1 MSSTNPIA
9 PDQRADRRD
18 VLMTRSLETLMAA
31 EPRATV
37 PRVLEMLDECVQ
49 LEATGYRCLN
59 PTCLEICEWPRMRGQ
74 GRPKLFCSKSCRQ
87 QHDRVRDRLV
97 AEVKDLEAVRA
108 RASTTRR
115 QGEELSSAI
124 GQRRWALAR
133 YVGVAFDTEAGPEAM
148 NGSHK

>member
-1 MSSTNPIA
+1 MSSTNPPA
-9 PDQRADRRD
+9 PDQRNDRRD

-31 EPRATV
+31 EPDAAIT
-37 PRVLEMLDECVQ
+37 RVLEMLDECVP
-49 LEATGYRCLN
+49 LEKGYRCLN
-59 PTCLEICEWPRMRGQ
+59 PTCAELCVWPKMKGQ
-74 GRPKLFCSKSCRQ
+74 GRPKLFCSKTCRQ

-108 RASTTRR
+108 RAGTTRR
-115 QGEELSSAI
+115 QGDELSSAI

-133 YVGVAFDTEAGPEAM
+133 YVGVDFDAETGPDAM

>member
-1 MSSTNPIA
+1 MSSTNPLA

-18 VLMTRSLETLMAA
+18 VPMTRSLETLMAA
-31 EPRATV
+31 EPDAAV
-37 PRVLEMLDECVQ
+37 PRVLEMLDECVP
-49 LEATGYRCLN
+49 LEEGYRCLN
-59 PTCLEICEWPRMRGQ
+59 PTCMERCAWPKMRGQ
-74 GRPKLFCSKSCRQ
+74 GRPKLFCSKTCRQ

-108 RASTTRR
+108 RAGTTRR
-115 QGEELSSAI
+115 QADELSSAI

-133 YVGVAFDTEAGPEAM
+133 YVGVDFDAETGPDAM